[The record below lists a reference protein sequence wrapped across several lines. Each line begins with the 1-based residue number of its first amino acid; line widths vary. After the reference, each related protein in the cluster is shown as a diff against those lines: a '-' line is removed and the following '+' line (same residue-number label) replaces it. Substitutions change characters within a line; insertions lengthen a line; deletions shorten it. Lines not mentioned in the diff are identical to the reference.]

1 MPVRGPNHAGR
12 AVQTDPTLLRYA
24 SVITE
29 QKKCC
34 DLFAQNFDRFQILH
48 KNSQQHATTC
58 SRVQTDAACNTRQC
72 WKLLANNAGSV
83 FTQQG
88 SGT

>member
-1 MPVRGPNHAGR
+1 MRVRGPNNAGR

-29 QKKCC
+29 QKNAVIC
-34 DLFAQNFDRFQILH
+34 LL
-48 KNSQQHATTC
+48 KNLTSFKLCTKTPNNTQKHA
-58 SRVQTDAACNTRQC
+58 AGC
-72 WKLLANNAGSV
+72 WELLANNAGSV
-83 FTQQG
+83 FTEQG